1 MFFSLPNHRENHSKN
16 DVNKKHPPITDNNE
30 MLMQQ
35 TNCISTFFT
44 QLSARNDFCR
54 KQLIRELYPL
64 ERYIIFS
71 RKVTKVATN
80 IFTKNT
86 FRSYVTF
93 PSGFAFR

>member
-16 DVNKKHPPITDNNE
+16 DVNKKQPPIRDNNE

-64 ERYIIFS
+64 EWYIIFS
-71 RKVTKVATN
+71 R
-80 IFTKNT
+80 NT
-86 FRSYVTF
+86 
-93 PSGFAFR
+93 G